1 MTGLLIA
8 DNDIDSRAR
17 LANLFI
23 ESGYDVTATGS
34 LVSAL
39 YGILKKTAQVVLL
52 SSEFDDVSAAELIPL
67 MKKCN
72 RNLAIIL
79 VADEI
84 SLPLIRRARRA
95 GIFYHA
101 LKPARAEDRE
111 EIRQAVRC
119 AFDNLAHDQE
129 PVHQL
134 PSTTITRKGDRP

>member
-1 MTGLLIA
+1 MSGLLIA

-17 LANLFI
+17 LAHLFV

-39 YGILKKTAQVVLL
+39 RGIIKKTAQVVLL
-52 SSEFDDVSAAELIPL
+52 SSEFDEVHASELIPL

-84 SLPLIRRARRA
+84 SLPLLRKARRA

-111 EIRQAVRC
+111 EIREAVRC
-119 AFDNLAHDQE
+119 AFNNLAHDQE
-129 PVHQL
+129 TASQLLVEPNPVER
-134 PSTTITRKGDRP
+134 SSS